1 MPFLYSVLLHF
12 TEQKDLL
19 SQVRS
24 AVTVTSSND
33 AVEAERSALSDI
45 CEMVSD
51 HEGIERGREGGME
64 GGST

>member
-51 HEGIERGREGGME
+51 REGIERGRE
-64 GGST
+64 